1 MFAPNGTAIVFS
13 RQKPALLVWLAPVR
27 DKIIRK
33 IIYKNKA
40 QFAIFHIDWSLYMG
54 LPRLDSLTIRQLRVF
69 CTVARHLSYTR
80 AAGELGCQQPTAS
93 ALVAE
98 LERAT
103 RLTLLEQRGK
113 HLILTDEGR
122 ELYAHAQ
129 QVVAA
134 ADEAWW
140 AMAERRGHGAAASRP
155 LRVAADT
162 TVGTYVLPR
171 LLGAFRRQHHNL
183 VLRLHIANREAVRA
197 ALLAG
202 EADLAIA
209 GRPPEI
215 DGLVAEPFLANPLVA
230 VASPGHVLVGQGQVR
245 LARLAEEVFLLREEG
260 SGTRAAVEEL
270 FEVAGIPLK
279 VGMVL
284 GHVEAIKRAV
294 AAGLGVSVLS
304 ALAVQREVRYR
315 TLAILDVEQFP
326 IQRRW
331 YIARLAEHP
340 LTAGAESFIRFLH
353 EYGQQSG

>member
-1 MFAPNGTAIVFS
+1 
-13 RQKPALLVWLAPVR
+13 
-27 DKIIRK
+27 
-33 IIYKNKA
+33 
-40 QFAIFHIDWSLYMG
+40 MG

-69 CTVARHLSYTR
+69 CTVARLLSYTR

-103 RLTLLEQRGK
+103 QLTLLEQRGK
-113 HLILTDEGR
+113 HLTLTDEGR
-122 ELYAHAQ
+122 ELYAYAQ
-129 QVVAA
+129 QVVEA

-140 AMAERRGHGAAASRP
+140 AVAERRGSATTVSRP

-171 LLGAFRRQHHNL
+171 VLGAFHRQHPTVAL
-183 VLRLHIANREAVRA
+183 QLSVANRAAVRSH
-197 ALLAG
+197 LLAG
-202 EADLAIA
+202 DVDLVIA
-209 GRPPEI
+209 GRPPEV
-215 DGLVAEPFLANPLVA
+215 DGLMAEPFLANPLVA
-230 VASPGHVLVGQGQVR
+230 VASPEHVLVGQSQVP
-245 LARLAEEVFLLREEG
+245 LARLAEEMFLLREVG
-260 SGTRAAVEEL
+260 SGTRAALEEA
-270 FEVAGIPLK
+270 FEVAGLPLK

-304 ALAVQREVRYR
+304 ALAVKREVQYR

-331 YIARLAEHP
+331 YIARLAERP
-340 LTAGAESFIRFLH
+340 LIASADVFIEFLH
-353 EYGQQSG
+353 EYKQQSG

>member
-1 MFAPNGTAIVFS
+1 
-13 RQKPALLVWLAPVR
+13 
-27 DKIIRK
+27 
-33 IIYKNKA
+33 
-40 QFAIFHIDWSLYMG
+40 MG
-54 LPRLDSLTIRQLRVF
+54 LPRLDSLTLRQLRVF
-69 CTVARHLSYTR
+69 CTVARLLSYTQ
-80 AAGELGCQQPTAS
+80 AAEELGCQQPTAS

-140 AMAERRGHGAAASRP
+140 AMAERRGNVMTVSRP

-171 LLGAFRRQHHNL
+171 LLGAFHRRHPNVALQL
-183 VLRLHIANREAVRA
+183 SVANRAAVRA
-197 ALLAG
+197 SLLAG
-202 EADLAIA
+202 EVDLAIA
-209 GRPPEI
+209 GRPPEV
-215 DGLVAEPFLANPLVA
+215 DGLLAEPFLANPLVA
-230 VASPGHVLVGQGQVR
+230 VASPEHVLVGQNRVT

-260 SGTRAAVEEL
+260 SGTRAAVEEV

-304 ALAVQREVRYR
+304 VLAVQREVQYG
-315 TLAILDVEQFP
+315 TLTILNVEQFP
-326 IQRRW
+326 MQRRW
-331 YIARLAEHP
+331 YIARLAGRP
-340 LTAGAESFIRFLH
+340 LTASADVFIKFLR
-353 EYGQQSG
+353 EDRQQNK